1 MIYNHMQ
8 FSDGK
13 DFLKFTNG
21 EMQVITQ
28 ICWTGESNSGDYFTL
43 TFDDDDICDNNDSKY
58 T

>member
-1 MIYNHMQ
+1 MQ